1 MKNIF
6 FRAVIMILFFAVL
19 QNVAAQT
26 TKPVVVAKAKPVA
39 AKTKIKNNIQ
49 LKTNGF
55 KVSQA
60 YLTFDDGTAVPQDN
74 KVELDQKITLL
85 LIIDEGWKITD
96 GQVYPGASEKITLSN
111 GFEVLNNED
120 LFTAYN
126 EKGVTAEDA
135 RYISLKAKITKLDN
149 KNNYII
155 VKFRVWDKK
164 GTSSLTG
171 SYKFFI
177 K

>member
-1 MKNIF
+1 MKNNF
-6 FRAVIMILFFAVL
+6 FRAVIMVLFIAAL

-26 TKPVVVAKAKPVA
+26 TKPVVVAKAKPVV

-49 LKTNGF
+49 LKTIGF

-85 LIIDEGWKITD
+85 LIIDEGWKVTD
-96 GQVYPGASEKITLSN
+96 SLVYPGASEKITLSN
-111 GFEVLNNED
+111 GYMVLNNED

-126 EKGVTAEDA
+126 ETGVSAADA
-135 RYISLKAKITKLDN
+135 RYISLKAKITQMDN
-149 KNNYII
+149 KKNYII
-155 VKFRVWDKK
+155 VKFNVWDKK
-164 GTSSLTG
+164 GTSSLSG